1 MAPRATSDIARRPE
15 REAHRRTRCWE
26 PTATVRPDD
35 SGLWPPIQAG
45 RPPAVSAA
53 VRIRTAVAAALAR
66 CTTRDTEGA
75 DRLPGPYREG
85 RGRPGSLPRADCRA
99 DDRDRRRQS
108 SARRQDEVDGASE
121 QGDRSLCA
129 PDSVGRSDVLRK
141 SRGDRVRSHT
151 LDRAPAVLSP
161 RDSVISE
168 HLRTGSNYPSAACA
182 LYQNRSRSRIRSLQN
197 IGLPNQTGALSP
209 MACAVR

>member
-1 MAPRATSDIARRPE
+1 VTPKELTGSLALTE
-15 REAHRRTRCWE
+15 K
-26 PTATVRPDD
+26 
-35 SGLWPPIQAG
+35 
-45 RPPAVSAA
+45 
-53 VRIRTAVAAALAR
+53 VAA
-66 CTTRDTEGA
+66 
-75 DRLPGPYREG
+75 
-85 RGRPGSLPRADCRA
+85 
-99 DDRDRRRQS
+99 DRDLFLELTVGQMTEIAADS
-108 SARRQDEVDGASE
+108 QALRRQDEVDGASE

-197 IGLPNQTGALSP
+197 IGLPNQTAALSP
-209 MACAVR
+209 MACAVL